1 MVKGTTTSGFK
12 FEIDERLAGDY
23 RLLEA
28 ITVAEDEKASDLKK
42 LKASFDIIEFILGDQ
57 KEAFIEHIKAT
68 NDGFVPFEVVKDE
81 VSEIIANSRK
91 IKN

>member
-23 RLLEA
+23 RLLQA
-28 ITVAEDEKASDLKK
+28 ITTAEDETASDVKK

-57 KEAFIEHIKAT
+57 KEAFIEHVKAT
-68 NDGFVPFEVVKDE
+68 NEGFVPFAVVKDE
-81 VSEIIANSRK
+81 IGEIMEASRK